1 MHLPVVLALLAGS
14 VSSVIAAPAAE
25 AQGADT
31 GLRLIKTSPEDPGKW
46 VTEEQKI
53 RDYKSNGIGFVDI
66 TDITDAE
73 VLATLSAPDTQEK
86 KALSAQAVT
95 YPSRVGHKEEANPLL
110 EKVSVTDPKAWL
122 KTLTE

>member
-1 MHLPVVLALLAGS
+1 MHLPVALALLAGS
-14 VSSVIAAPAAE
+14 VSSVVAAPAVE
-25 AQGADT
+25 SQGADT

-73 VLATLSAPDTQEK
+73 VLTALSTADTQEK
-86 KALSAQAVT
+86 AFSAQAVN
-95 YPSRVGHKEEANPLL
+95 YPSSVSHKEEANLLL
-110 EKVSVTDPKAWL
+110 EKVSVTEPKSWL
-122 KTLTE
+122 KSLTE